1 MDVPAAMR
9 HERLT
14 APERPATDWKALG
27 YLVSIASVF
36 FLGAVAWPKPG
47 DPVWHLPALMIGM
60 ATSVIGMGFRYKAH
74 LDQKREIRQT
84 QNEARETN
92 GRKR

>member
-1 MDVPAAMR
+1 MR

-14 APERPATDWKALG
+14 RLEESETDWKALG

-47 DPVWHLPALMIGM
+47 DPVWHLPGLILGM
-60 ATSVIGMGFRYKAH
+60 AASVIGMGFRYKAH
-74 LDQKREIRQT
+74 LDQKREIHRT
-84 QNEARETN
+84 RDEAERAN